1 MSAKESYVRM
11 FADMVADGRR
21 KLEDVPEKYRAEVK
35 ALLDGKK
42 EEGGGK

>member
-11 FADMVADGRR
+11 YADMVKDGRR
-21 KLEDVPEKYRAEVK
+21 TLEQVPAKYRAEVK
-35 ALLDGKK
+35 ALLEK

>member
-21 KLEDVPEKYRAEVK
+21 KLEEVPAKYRAEVK
-35 ALLDGKK
+35 ALLDKK
-42 EEGGGK
+42 EGGGK